1 MIYAIVIIGL
11 SVAMGTV
18 LIRYG
23 LGDGEEG

>member
-1 MIYAIVIIGL
+1 MIYAIVIIGF

-23 LGDGEEG
+23 MGGGEEG